1 MKGKLPPGYLNI
13 PCPKDVR
20 GRPSLSLTEARH
32 LSHDIGSLTLHL
44 HPRGLE
50 YIAAR
55 LSSLDELENAK
66 QRSPVDF
73 FRGCVSDVQDFKRL
87 EKIQHV
93 LRRVRRLRVQSAACK
108 LRDPTRVNLSP
119 LHSLAHL
126 ELSGCDLSTSAWLGL
141 EAVQDKLRSL
151 SCHNSLEELWH
162 LLAPA
167 SGRARTPR
175 AAEAAA
181 AWPSLTTLTCSAN
194 SFHLMD
200 SSLALLPAVERLNLS
215 GNNIATVQNLTACA
229 ALTQLDLSSNCIAS
243 LAQVSLCAGPL
254 RRLVLQ
260 GNLIR
265 STKGLQLL
273 RDLEELDLRCNLIAS
288 IHEVVRLS
296 DLTTLRALWLEDN
309 PIAFARLY
317 RIDVLGCFPESQ
329 QLLLDGRASQRSET
343 EIAALRAQGNAPP
356 DSWRVMERFVS
367 QANHFLPWGP
377 PVYGEH
383 PLSEELWAPE
393 SPTTSS
399 IEPSH
404 SSAASHSG
412 SRGRS
417 GRKAPSRRIVEFS
430 LGGIRTGQ
438 SSTSQDEPGSPSV
451 FPTPPTPGNR
461 GGEAS
466 GSGRQGLRSVRLASH
481 QSSSSHGDDTKYYN
495 VRDRQRSPP
504 RYERAVLERLHE
516 ALPTPGR
523 EVVPPDT
530 GWESGSETPS
540 NASSA
545 NSDDSVSPE
554 LQRSTSRLLSG
565 SLKLGGLLGAGSV
578 PKQ

>member
-1 MKGKLPPGYLNI
+1 M
-13 PCPKDVR
+13 
-20 GRPSLSLTEARH
+20 S
-32 LSHDIGSLTLHL
+32 GSLTLSL

-50 YIAAR
+50 HIAAR
-55 LSSLDELENAK
+55 LSRLDELEKMK

-93 LRRVRRLRVQSAACK
+93 LQRVRKLRVHSVACK

-119 LHSLAHL
+119 LHSLSHL
-126 ELSGCDLSTSAWLGL
+126 ELTGCDLSTSAWLGI
-141 EAVQDKLRSL
+141 ESVRGTLRSIA
-151 SCHNSLEELWH
+151 CHNSLEELWH

-167 SGRARTPR
+167 SSRAKTPS

-181 AWPSLTTLTCSAN
+181 AWPSLTTLACSRN
-194 SFHLMD
+194 CFDTMD
-200 SSLALLPAVERLNLS
+200 ASLALLPAVERLDLS
-215 GNNIATVQNLTACA
+215 SNNIATVQNLTACA
-229 ALTQLDLSSNCIAS
+229 ALAELDLSNNCIAS
-243 LAQVSLCAGPL
+243 LAQVGLCAGPL
-254 RRLVLQ
+254 RHLVLQ
-260 GNLIR
+260 GNVIK

-273 RDLEELDLRCNLIAS
+273 RGLEELDLRCNLIAS

-296 DLTTLRALWLEDN
+296 GMSTLRALWLEDN

-317 RIDVLGCFPESQ
+317 RIDVLGCFPEAQ
-329 QLLLDGRASQRSET
+329 HLLLDGRPSQRSEI

-367 QANHFLPWGP
+367 QANHFFPWGP
-377 PVYGEH
+377 PVYREH
-383 PLSEELWAPE
+383 PLSEELWSPG
-393 SPTTSS
+393 SPTASS
-399 IEPSH
+399 IEASLSAAT
-404 SSAASHSG
+404 SSASHTG

-417 GRKAPSRRIVEFS
+417 GRKAPARRIVEFS
-430 LGGIRTGQ
+430 LGGIRTGGQ

-451 FPTPPTPGNR
+451 FPTQTPGNR
-461 GGEAS
+461 GAEAS

-481 QSSSSHGDDTKYYN
+481 QSSSSQGDDTKYYD

-516 ALPTPGR
+516 VLPAPGK
-523 EVVPPDT
+523 EVVPADT
-530 GWESGSETPS
+530 GWESGSDTPS

-565 SLKLGGLLGAGSV
+565 SLQLGFMHSAVLQ
-578 PKQ
+578 KQ